1 MSSADLP
8 PGFIQWKTAIRPSLP
23 PSLPP
28 SFLLVVAAAAAAVV
42 VVVVAVVA
50 VAVVSSRRRLCR
62 TTAIAAAAAVAG
74 GLGVRMVMIGVTA
87 PVAKILDVDSGQRT
101 THMVQFAS
109 KFSPGGVG
117 CSM

>member
-28 SFLLVVAAAAAAVV
+28 SFLLVVAAAAAV

-62 TTAIAAAAAVAG
+62 TTATAAAAAVAG

>member
-28 SFLLVVAAAAAAVV
+28 SFLLVVAAAAVV

-62 TTAIAAAAAVAG
+62 TTATAAAAAVAG

-101 THMVQFAS
+101 MHMVQFAS

>member
-1 MSSADLP
+1 
-8 PGFIQWKTAIRPSLP
+8 
-23 PSLPP
+23 
-28 SFLLVVAAAAAAVV
+28 
-42 VVVVAVVA
+42 
-50 VAVVSSRRRLCR
+50 
-62 TTAIAAAAAVAG
+62 
-74 GLGVRMVMIGVTA
+74 MVMIGVTA

>member
-28 SFLLVVAAAAAAVV
+28 SFLLVVAAAAV

-62 TTAIAAAAAVAG
+62 TTATAAAAAVAG

>member
-28 SFLLVVAAAAAAVV
+28 SFLLVVAAAAVVV

-62 TTAIAAAAAVAG
+62 TTATAAAAAVAG